1 MKGKVI
7 LYAKFNYSQAKVALA
22 QAWAFIA
29 HKINGE
35 RERER
40 EREKRRE
47 ERVPLQRASDQRE
60 AEVCQVL
67 QETWHDESRCPGRE
81 QGQGSRRSVP
91 PLVGRGCP

>member
-35 RERER
+35 RKRERER
-40 EREKRRE
+40 EREREEKRRE
-47 ERVPLQRASDQRE
+47 STFAKGFRSE
-60 AEVCQVL
+60 
-67 QETWHDESRCPGRE
+67 
-81 QGQGSRRSVP
+81 GSRSMSG
-91 PLVGRGCP
+91 LAGNMA